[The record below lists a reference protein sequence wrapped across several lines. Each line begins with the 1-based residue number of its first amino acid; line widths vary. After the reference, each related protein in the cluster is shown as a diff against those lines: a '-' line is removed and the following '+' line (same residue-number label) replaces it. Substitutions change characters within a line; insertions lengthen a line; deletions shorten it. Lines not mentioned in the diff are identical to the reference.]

1 LVAGSVCLKEDQ
13 KNEHKS
19 IETYGENPGFLPG
32 VNTHA
37 ASSKK
42 WNQKSM
48 KPRKSCSKS
57 LLERTYDD
65 YLEFLE
71 QERNYFKRYKVT
83 VEVQIDRELDPAKF
97 FEVVFTDSNGTQH
110 SLREVLEVE
119 EIPF

>member
-1 LVAGSVCLKEDQ
+1 
-13 KNEHKS
+13 
-19 IETYGENPGFLPG
+19 LPG
-32 VNTHA
+32 VNL
-37 ASSKK
+37 
-42 WNQKSM
+42 Q
-48 KPRKSCSKS
+48 CSFIEEVEPEIYETEEE
-57 LLERTYDD
+57 LFEIALERTYDD
-65 YLEFLE
+65 YLESLE